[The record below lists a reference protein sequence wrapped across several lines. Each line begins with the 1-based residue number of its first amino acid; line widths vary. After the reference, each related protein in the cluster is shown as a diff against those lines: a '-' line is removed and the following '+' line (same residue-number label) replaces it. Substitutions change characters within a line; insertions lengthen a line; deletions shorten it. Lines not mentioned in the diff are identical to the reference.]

1 MRRQLTV
8 LATLVL
14 AVACA
19 GPEVATPSPLPSAGE
34 SPSQSSSTA
43 PTPPALETSGAPTT
57 VSPEEICAAVE
68 LLEDSTSLGECAGV
82 VKVGLRAGAEE
93 LAQELRAKYGDAIE
107 LSVGLFPYPPPEDP
121 ERACL
126 DIRPTVLE
134 HPPLVAAV
142 EVGREIVAGTHYEG
156 EVRLTNAGPE
166 PFELET
172 SSDFSLYLFQPGE
185 SDPIGMSE
193 LGWIGHG
200 SGASLA
206 PGESIRFP
214 GNGGTASCDLALGYT
229 LPPDVY
235 EARALVGFQ
244 SDPNP
249 DEPPLYF
256 WSEAAPV
263 QVVNP

>member
-1 MRRQLTV
+1 MRRQLML

-14 AVACA
+14 ASACA
-19 GPEVATPSPLPSAGE
+19 GPGQ
-34 SPSQSSSTA
+34 SPSLESTSTA
-43 PTPPALETSGAPTT
+43 SAPPTFETPGAPTT

-68 LLEDSTSLGECAGV
+68 LLEDSTSLGECAGI

-93 LAQELRAKYGDAIE
+93 LARELRAKYGDAIE

-126 DIRPTVLE
+126 DIRPTVIE
-134 HPPLVAAV
+134 HPPMVATV
-142 EVGREIVAGTHYEG
+142 EVDREIVAGTHYQG
-156 EVRLTNAGPE
+156 KVRLTNAGPV

-172 SSDFSLYLFQPGE
+172 SSDFSLYLFRPGE

-193 LGWIGHG
+193 LGWMGTG

-214 GNGGTASCDLALGYT
+214 GFGGTASCDLALGYT
-229 LPPDVY
+229 LPPDAY
-235 EARALVGFQ
+235 EARALVGFNRKL
-244 SDPNP
+244 D
-249 DEPPLYF
+249 DEVLYF
-256 WSEAAPV
+256 WSEPSTV
-263 QVVNP
+263 EVVNP